1 MTELARVG
9 TIADKPN
16 HFPDAVPTLPRND
29 SISPGAFLSPGAGAP
44 FRCVVPPRSQLP
56 GASALGLSI
65 RVLRRR
71 EFGDYAVQDGAE
83 LLHAHQHAGAHFHE
97 ARKDRAKTGTAY
109 ARCS

>member
-1 MTELARVG
+1 MTGTARVG
-9 TIADKPN
+9 TIADKLN
-16 HFPDAVPTLPRND
+16 DLAVCELSPPRSLPARLD
-29 SISPGAFLSPGAGAP
+29 VSARATGPVAFSPSRGDGAFLI
-44 FRCVVPPRSQLP
+44 Q
-56 GASALGLSI
+56 
-65 RVLRRR
+65 VLRRR

>member
-1 MTELARVG
+1 MTELARVDNSVHNS
-9 TIADKPN
+9 INLRCDFSPRS
-16 HFPDAVPTLPRND
+16 LPARLD
-29 SISPGAFLSPGAGAP
+29 VSARATGPVAFSPSRGDGAFLI
-44 FRCVVPPRSQLP
+44 Q
-56 GASALGLSI
+56 
-65 RVLRRR
+65 VLRRR

>member
-71 EFGDYAVQDGAE
+71 EFGDYAMQDGSKAFHAQQHGAFDVREAE
-83 LLHAHQHAGAHFHE
+83 E
-97 ARKDRAKTGTAY
+97 VCR
-109 ARCS
+109 S